1 MKIVTIFAEKLFAFH
16 YKDEVDNEFD
26 RLMELWT
33 NPQYLKKFAENNGIE
48 DVEDYVLDRLSDAE
62 RIQDVLDE
70 IETDELPLEQYFKP
84 LFNKETTIKILSLRK
99 GKLKHNHLRIY
110 AIKIDT
116 DCFVITGGAIKMS
129 QAMQDFPDTQIELD
143 KLKAA
148 QRYLNDNGV
157 FDIDSFFELLSE
169 AK

>member
-1 MKIVTIFAEKLFAFH
+1 MKIVTIFAEKLFSFH
-16 YKDEVDNEFD
+16 YKGEVDNEFD

-33 NPQYLKKFAENNGIE
+33 DTQYLKNFAEDNGVTDVAGFIE
-48 DVEDYVLDRLSDAE
+48 DRLSDADE
-62 RIQDVLDE
+62 IQDVIDE
-70 IETDELPLEQYFKP
+70 IFTNRHPLGHFFKP
-84 LFNKETTIKILSLRK
+84 LSDTETGLKILSLQK
-99 GKLKHNHLRIY
+99 GKLRNNRLRIY

-116 DCFVITGGAIKMS
+116 ECFVITGGAIKMS
-129 QAMQDFPDTQIELD
+129 QTMQEFPDTQIELD
-143 KLKAA
+143 KLKVA

>member
-1 MKIVTIFAEKLFAFH
+1 MKIVSIFAEKLFSFH
-16 YKDEVDNEFD
+16 YQDEGDNEFD

-33 NPQYLKKFAENNGIE
+33 NPQYLKKFAEDNGIA

-62 RIQDVLDE
+62 QIQDVLDE
-70 IETDELPLEQYFKP
+70 IETDEIPLEQYFKP
-84 LFNKETTIKILSLRK
+84 LLDKETGIKILSLRK

-116 DCFVITGGAIKMS
+116 ECFVITGGAIKMS

-169 AK
+169 TK